1 VFLILSEVFQALLE
15 VRGQRDGLL
24 QLFALGVYH
33 GLRCAGDEVLIRQLA
48 LLVLDVLPG
57 LLQLL
62 LDAGLLLLLA
72 LVVLTY
78 STKNALMLFVLAFL
92 IGPMGLPMVAVGLLS
107 MLSTVRNALAF
118 S

>member
-1 VFLILSEVFQALLE
+1 MADDLEDKLFLIIPVHGPTAVCLRIQH
-15 VRGQRDGLL
+15 
-24 QLFALGVYH
+24 LFCIG
-33 GLRCAGDEVLIRQLA
+33 
-48 LLVLDVLPG
+48 
-57 LLQLL
+57 QLL

-92 IGPMGLPMVAVGLLS
+92 ISPMGLPMVAVGLLS
-107 MLSTVRNALAF
+107 MLSTVRNMLAF